1 MKTIV
6 TEILWASLS
15 NIRKPHI
22 LIFENNIIKEAYA
35 KNTLFIKK
43 VINSTE
49 GAYRRD
55 ERDTGKKSTYRKSD
69 QKKTKNENKNTM
81 RKTRR
86 SMWTPQTRGRR
97 PGHRDDHTERRH
109 TLSVH
114 TNASPRDEANEAPS
128 Q

>member
-69 QKKTKNENKNTM
+69 QKKTKIKI
-81 RKTRR
+81 
-86 SMWTPQTRGRR
+86 G
-97 PGHRDDHTERRH
+97 
-109 TLSVH
+109 
-114 TNASPRDEANEAPS
+114 
-128 Q
+128 

>member
-49 GAYRRD
+49 GACRHD

-69 QKKTKNENKNTM
+69 QKKNEK
-81 RKTRR
+81 RKKKYDEENETIHVDAPDKGK
-86 SMWTPQTRGRR
+86 TPGTPRR
-97 PGHRDDHTERRH
+97 PHGAK